1 MRLYYLLASI
11 SLFVNLS
18 HNLPDICKMSYDEFI
33 GRFKLPFL
41 KRYIPKRELG
51 TGGCGKVLEAIDKV
65 RQQRVAIKFELK
77 NCQPSPTFDTFEN
90 EVQVYEKIKGG
101 EGIPKMFW
109 HGSIQDR
116 TPNRRNWHVLVLEK
130 LGRSFAVIFHQCQNA
145 FSTWEVVNLA
155 MQMIKRIE
163 YLHKKKYIHR
173 DIKPANFL
181 EGIGPTRKMVYLAD
195 FGSSQRYDPS
205 RPLDHNLGFVGTITY
220 APISAHLGIS
230 QSPKDDLE
238 SLGYVLMKW
247 MMNGRLPWDIY
258 RGWVKKSFLTFLRL
272 RSEAAA
278 FYISLFCR

>member
-1 MRLYYLLASI
+1 M
-11 SLFVNLS
+11 
-18 HNLPDICKMSYDEFI
+18 DIDYGYPLDKV
-33 GRFKLPFL
+33 
-41 KRYIPKRELG
+41 RYTPRRQLR
-51 TGGCGKVLEAIDKV
+51 TGGCGKVIEAINEV
-65 RQQRVAIKFELK
+65 RKQRVAIKFELK
-77 NCQPSPTFDTFEN
+77 NCGTSPTFVK
-90 EVQVYEKIKGG
+90 EVQVYKKINGDR
-101 EGIPKMFW
+101 GIPKMFW
-109 HGSIQDR
+109 YGSIRDR
-116 TPNRRNWHVLVLEK
+116 AINHRDWNVLVLEK
-130 LGRSFAVIFHQCQNA
+130 LGRNFADIFYDCENA

-155 MQMIKRIE
+155 MPMIKRIE

-173 DIKPANFL
+173 NIKPASFL

-258 RGWVKKSFLTFLRL
+258 RGWVKKSFLAFLRL